1 MEVDFIDK
9 TYLYPNALRLDL
21 RTNLSLNADVSEN
34 TLPFVSKSI
43 NNFSDYDI
51 SQSHDWEC
59 PSLSPH
65 VLLIVLYCIVL
76 CCVVL
81 CCAVSYRFVSYII
94 VFICIAQCVFKFDAF
109 LNDHHSNVRLFYLT
123 VLGYSH
129 KGCFKDGR
137 TRALPEHLSN
147 FPQSELIV
155 KCYQAAKA
163 KGYKAFGCQYRTQ
176 CFSGPDAHNSYN
188 KLGEATNCQ
197 DGTGGVWANDIYF
210 II

>member
-1 MEVDFIDK
+1 M
-9 TYLYPNALRLDL
+9 
-21 RTNLSLNADVSEN
+21 
-34 TLPFVSKSI
+34 
-43 NNFSDYDI
+43 
-51 SQSHDWEC
+51 
-59 PSLSPH
+59 SLSVPSCS
-65 VLLIVLYCIVL
+65 LDCIVLYCIVL

-109 LNDHHSNVRLFYLT
+109 LNDHHSNVKLFYLT

-210 II
+210 IIWTTVFQGWVSSLPILSIEAKHSRTFRKDSNRRRFHYCTFSGY